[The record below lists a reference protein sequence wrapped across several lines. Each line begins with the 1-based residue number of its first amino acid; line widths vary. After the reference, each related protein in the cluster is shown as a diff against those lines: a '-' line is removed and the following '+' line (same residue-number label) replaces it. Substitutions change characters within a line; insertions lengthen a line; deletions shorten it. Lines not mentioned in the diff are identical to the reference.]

1 MSFEKIGRYKPGQNV
16 TVRPDGELFADQ
28 LKAARFV
35 AITGYGKDRSY
46 LASHAAAGD
55 EHPFGVTQRESA
67 DPATEDPTSVD
78 LLVECMT
85 GGIPFV
91 EAGEAIVAPC
101 DIAVGA
107 DGKAVNADSA
117 VAASLKTGVVGENNA
132 ITWTARE
139 AGVIGN
145 ALSIEI
151 LNTGKGKAL
160 AVDVDG
166 DKIVVTAAT
175 NEVGAGEITSTA
187 AQVIAAILE
196 HDVAS
201 QLVTS
206 ANTGASSG
214 AGVVKAVATTNLAGG
229 AESTGGAAA
238 VGKALTSAEEAG
250 DFIEVDL
257 Y

>member
-1 MSFEKIGRYKPGQNV
+1 MSLEAIARYKPGENI
-16 TVRPDGELFADQ
+16 TVRAKTPISAG
-28 LKAARFV
+28 RFV
-35 AITGYGKDRSY
+35 AVVGFGKDRSY
-46 LASHAAAGD
+46 EGEHAAAGD
-55 EHPFGVTQRESA
+55 EHPFGVSQRSST
-67 DPATEDPTSVD
+67 DPAAEDVHSVE
-78 LLVECMT
+78 LLVECVRSNAVAR
-85 GGIPFV
+85 I
-91 EAGEAIVAPC
+91 EAGEAIVAPT
-101 DIAVGA
+101 DVAVGA
-107 DGKAVNADSA
+107 LGKVVNADSA
-117 VAASLKTGVVGENNA
+117 AAASLKTGVVGENNA

-139 AGVIGN
+139 AGIGGN

-160 AVDVDG
+160 SVDVDG

-187 AQVIAAILE
+187 TLVEAAILE

-201 QLVTS
+201 QLVTA

-229 AESTGGAAA
+229 ADSTSAAAA

-250 DFIEVDL
+250 DFIEVSL